1 MSFRCATTVSSC
13 NDCRACPLV
22 AIDDLGYV
30 FDIQVA
36 GSTRLIQMCDLSLN
50 RAENPD
56 FFFHFMTTNPSF
68 HSMSKEIHRNKEKEN
83 LRRRKQSKTHDI
95 DESPAQ
101 ESLK

>member
-56 FFFHFMTTNPSF
+56 FFFSFYDNKPVVSFNVKGNPQ
-68 HSMSKEIHRNKEKEN
+68 K
-83 LRRRKQSKTHDI
+83 
-95 DESPAQ
+95 
-101 ESLK
+101 